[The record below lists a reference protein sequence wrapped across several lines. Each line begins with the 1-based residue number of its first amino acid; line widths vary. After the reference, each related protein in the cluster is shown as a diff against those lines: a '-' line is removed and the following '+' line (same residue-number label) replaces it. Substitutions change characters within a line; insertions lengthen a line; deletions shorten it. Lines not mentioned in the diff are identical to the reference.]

1 MRTALVVIFSKG
13 QSYLENF
20 SVPPTGSV
28 FTLAAILAVANN
40 SFVKIISRLM
50 QRAHCLAKCR
60 YLRNNQQTNRTE
72 TCRLHLVYHDADR
85 QTPYE

>member
-20 SVPPTGSV
+20 SFPPTGSV

-60 YLRNNQQTNRTE
+60 YVRNKQIEPQLIECRRT
-72 TCRLHLVYHDADR
+72 
-85 QTPYE
+85 P